1 MAIRVSENMKFNTMV
16 DNLFRVQDSHNVLME
31 KMATQKKIN
40 RPSDDPIG
48 MSRVLSLRKSKAS
61 VEQYRGNI
69 NDCNS
74 WIEITESK
82 LSSADE
88 LLIKAKEI
96 AIAQSTA
103 TASAETRSISAVAVQ
118 QIIDEMLSLANSKYG
133 DRYLFSGTRMDE
145 KPFSYSSTDNSRIGN
160 LVAAESNTF
169 DGDVT
174 AGGVYSGID
183 YTVRIVNEGAL
194 GTATYEVSD
203 DGGTTWSSPPP
214 PNDIIPDTGT
224 ITQLLGG
231 LSLTFHDNGTNQLTA
246 DDTFSLHTVETAKD
260 NGFGGSVTAS
270 GTYSGSENKTYAVKI
285 VSWNDATRV
294 AEYQVSEDGGA
305 TWIDEDPLPSFILPS
320 DGSTVNISLGSDGVQ
335 LDFTD
340 DGSDALAENDI
351 FYVNASLPGY
361 YNGNDEKFSVEIG
374 KDTSFDYSIPGES
387 VFTDDVDI
395 FEVLNDLKSSL
406 EANEPDDIAAQLDN
420 LGKASGQV
428 NENIARCGTRMNR
441 LEMAESNMAD
451 LDFNLNKL
459 ISNTEDVDI
468 TEIATE
474 LAMKEIVLKAS
485 YAMASKLGNL
495 TILDFLR

>member
-16 DNLFRVQDSHNVLME
+16 NNLFRVQDSHNVLME

-40 RPSDDPIG
+40 KPSDDPIG

-103 TASAETRSISAVAVQ
+103 TASAETRSMSAVAVQ

-145 KPFSYSSTDNSRIGN
+145 KPFSSSSTDSHRIGN
-160 LVAAESNTF
+160 FVAAESNKF

-174 AGGVYSGID
+174 AGGNYSGTD
-183 YTVRIVNEGAL
+183 YIVRIVTGGAL

-203 DGGTTWSSPPP
+203 DGGSNWSSPLPP
-214 PNDIIPDTGT
+214 ADTVPETGT
-224 ITQLLGG
+224 ISQLLGG
-231 LSLTFHDNGTNQLTA
+231 LNLTFHDNGINPLA
-246 DDTFSLHTVETAKD
+246 VGDTFSLRTVEAAED
-260 NGFGGSVTAS
+260 NGFAGSVTAS
-270 GTYSGSENKTYAVKI
+270 GAYSGSENKTYAVKI
-285 VSWNDATRV
+285 VNTAAVGAAT
-294 AEYQVSEDGGA
+294 YQISSDGGK
-305 TWIDEDPLPSFILPS
+305 TWGDSEANWAVGTTIALSDEIDL
-320 DGSTVNISLGSDGVQ
+320 T
-335 LDFTD
+335 FTA
-340 DGSDALAENDI
+340 GALAKNDI

-361 YNGNDEKFSVEIG
+361 YNGNGEEFSVEIG

-387 VFTDDVDI
+387 IFTDDVDI
-395 FEVLNDLKSSL
+395 FEVLNDLKDSL

-420 LGKASGQV
+420 LGEASGQM

>member
-16 DNLFRVQDSHNVLME
+16 NNLFRVQDSHNVLME

-61 VEQYRGNI
+61 VEQYRRNI
-69 NDCNS
+69 NSGNS

-88 LLIKAKEI
+88 LLIRAKEI

-145 KPFSYSSTDNSRIGN
+145 EPFSSSESAATIGPA
-160 LVAAESNTF
+160 VAADGNVF
-169 DGDVT
+169 DGTV
-174 AGGVYSGID
+174 ASVGGP
-183 YTVRIVNEGAL
+183 YT
-194 GTATYEVSD
+194 
-203 DGGTTWSSPPP
+203 
-214 PNDIIPDTGT
+214 
-224 ITQLLGG
+224 
-231 LSLTFHDNGTNQLTA
+231 
-246 DDTFSLHTVETAKD
+246 
-260 NGFGGSVTAS
+260 
-270 GTYSGSENKTYAVKI
+270 GSENKTYAVKI
-285 VSWNDATRV
+285 VDSGLFADAT
-294 AEYQVSEDGGA
+294 YQISSDGGK
-305 TWIDEDPLPSFILPS
+305 TWGNLETDLDTGTITLG
-320 DGSTVNISLGSDGVQ
+320 DGINLT
-335 LDFTD
+335 FT
-340 DGSDALAENDI
+340 AETTDLTANDI
-351 FYVNASLPGY
+351 FYVNAYPPGY
-361 YNGNDEKFSVEIG
+361 YNGNGEEFSIEIG
-374 KDTSFDYSIPGES
+374 KGTSFDYSISGES
-387 VFTDDVDI
+387 VFTDNGGGNVDI
-395 FEVLNDLKSSL
+395 FKVLNDLKDSL
-406 EANEPDDIAAQLDN
+406 EANDPDGIAAQLDN

-441 LEMAESNMAD
+441 LEMAENNMAD
-451 LDFNLNKL
+451 LDFNLTKL

-485 YAMASKLGNL
+485 YAMASKIGNL
-495 TILDFLR
+495 TILDFLK

>member
-16 DNLFRVQDSHNVLME
+16 NNLFRVQDSHNVLME

-61 VEQYRGNI
+61 VEQYSRNI
-69 NDCNS
+69 DSGNS

-133 DRYLFSGTRMDE
+133 DRYLFSGTRMDDA
-145 KPFSYSSTDNSRIGN
+145 PFSSSESAATIGPATAASDNTNTGVISSGAYTG
-160 LVAAESNTF
+160 LVNK
-169 DGDVT
+169 
-174 AGGVYSGID
+174 
-183 YTVRIVNEGAL
+183 
-194 GTATYEVSD
+194 TYV
-203 DGGTTWSSPPP
+203 
-214 PNDIIPDTGT
+214 
-224 ITQLLGG
+224 
-231 LSLTFHDNGTNQLTA
+231 
-246 DDTFSLHTVETAKD
+246 VEI
-260 NGFGGSVTAS
+260 TAS
-270 GTYSGSENKTYAVKI
+270 GAFNGTARYQTSSDGGKTYS
-285 VSWNDATRV
+285 ATSPV
-294 AEYQVSEDGGA
+294 PATGA
-305 TWIDEDPLPSFILPS
+305 IIM
-320 DGSTVNISLGSDGVQ
+320 GDGVTMTLTDADAY
-335 LDFTD
+335 LD
-340 DGSDALAENDI
+340 DI
-351 FYVNASLPGY
+351 FYVNASTPGY
-361 YNGNDEKFSVEIG
+361 YNGNCEEFSIEIG
-374 KDTSFDYSIPGES
+374 KGTSFDYSISGES
-387 VFTDDVDI
+387 VFTDNGGGNVDI
-395 FEVLNDLKSSL
+395 FKVLNDLKDSL
-406 EANEPDDIAAQLDN
+406 EANDPDGIAAQLDN
-420 LGKASGQV
+420 LGKASGQM

-451 LDFNLNKL
+451 LDFNLTKL

-495 TILDFLR
+495 TILDFLK

>member
-16 DNLFRVQDSHNVLME
+16 NNLFRVQDSHNVLME

-61 VEQYRGNI
+61 VEQYRRNI
-69 NDCNS
+69 NSGNS

-133 DRYLFSGTRMDE
+133 DRYLFSGTRMDDA
-145 KPFSYSSTDNSRIGN
+145 PFSSSYTDSSRIGN
-160 LVAAESNTF
+160 FVAPEGNAF

-174 AGGVYSGID
+174 AGGTYSGD
-183 YTVRIVNEGAL
+183 PYVVRIVTGGAL
-194 GTATYEVSD
+194 GEATYEVSD
-203 DGGTTWSSPPP
+203 DGGSTWGLPATVPAS
-214 PNDIIPDTGT
+214 GT
-224 ITQLLGG
+224 ISLPGG
-231 LSLTFHDNGTNQLTA
+231 LDFTFHDNGTDPLA
-246 DDTFSLHTVETAKD
+246 AGDTFSLRTVEAADGNTFD
-260 NGFGGSVTAS
+260 GGVTAS

-285 VSWNDATRV
+285 VDSGAFGVATYRV
-294 AEYQVSEDGGA
+294 SSDGGKNWSPPS
-305 TWIDEDPLPSFILPS
+305 TSLPNTIPVGGIIPNLGGDGIDL
-320 DGSTVNISLGSDGVQ
+320 T
-335 LDFTD
+335 FTAGTTD
-340 DGSDALAENDI
+340 LTANDI
-351 FYVNASLPGY
+351 FYVTAYPPGY
-361 YNGNDEKFSVEIG
+361 YNGNGEEFSVEIG
-374 KDTSFDYSIPGES
+374 KGTSFDYSISGES
-387 VFTDDVDI
+387 VFTDNGGGNVDI
-395 FEVLNDLKSSL
+395 FKVLNDLKDSL
-406 EANEPDDIAAQLDN
+406 EANDPDGIAAQLDN

-441 LEMAESNMAD
+441 LEMAENNMAD
-451 LDFNLNKL
+451 LDFNLTKL

-485 YAMASKLGNL
+485 YAMASKIGNL
-495 TILDFLR
+495 TILNFLK

>member
-16 DNLFRVQDSHNVLME
+16 NNLFRVQDSYNEVME

-61 VEQYRGNI
+61 VEQYRRNI
-69 NDCNS
+69 NSGNS

-82 LSSADE
+82 LSSVDE

-145 KPFSYSSTDNSRIGN
+145 EPFSSEAFVATIEDPVPASGNS
-160 LVAAESNTF
+160 F
-169 DGDVT
+169 KDG
-174 AGGVYSGID
+174 
-183 YTVRIVNEGAL
+183 
-194 GTATYEVSD
+194 
-203 DGGTTWSSPPP
+203 
-214 PNDIIPDTGT
+214 
-224 ITQLLGG
+224 IT
-231 LSLTFHDNGTNQLTA
+231 S
-246 DDTFSLHTVETAKD
+246 
-260 NGFGGSVTAS
+260 S
-270 GTYSGSENKTYAVKI
+270 GTYTGSVNKTYVVKI
-285 VSWNDATRV
+285 VSWDGGTRIS
-294 AEYQVSEDGGA
+294 EYQVSEDGGA
-305 TWIDEDPLPSFILPS
+305 NWIDEDPLPSFTLPS
-320 DGSTVNISLGSDGVQ
+320 DGSIVNISLGSDGVQ

-340 DGSDALAENDI
+340 DGSGALAVNDI
-351 FYVNASLPGY
+351 FYVHASPPGY
-361 YNGNDEKFSVEIG
+361 YNGNGEELSVEIG
-374 KDTSFDYSIPGES
+374 KDTSFDYSISGES
-387 VFTDDVDI
+387 VFTDNVGGNVDI
-395 FEVLNDLKSSL
+395 FKVLNDLKDSL
-406 EANEPDDIAAQLDN
+406 EADDPDGISAQLDN
-420 LGKASGQV
+420 IKDASGQV

-451 LDFNLNKL
+451 LDFNLTKL

-474 LAMKEIVLKAS
+474 LAMKEIALKAS
-485 YAMASKLGNL
+485 YAMASKIGNL
-495 TILDFLR
+495 TILNFLK

>member
-16 DNLFRVQDSHNVLME
+16 NNLFRVQDSHNVLME

-82 LSSADE
+82 LSGADE
-88 LLIKAKEI
+88 LLIKAKGI

-145 KPFSYSSTDNSRIGN
+145 KPFSSSSTDNSRIGN
-160 LVAAESNTF
+160 LVAAGGNAF

-174 AGGVYSGID
+174 ASGTYSGID
-183 YTVRIVNEGAL
+183 YTVRIVTGGAL
-194 GTATYEVSD
+194 GEATYEVSD
-203 DGGTTWSSPPP
+203 DGGTTWGLTATVPEEG
-214 PNDIIPDTGT
+214 IIFLPGP
-224 ITQLLGG
+224 GG
-231 LSLTFHDNGTNQLTA
+231 LSLTFHDNGTKSLA
-246 DDTFSLHTVETAKD
+246 LDDTFSLHTVEAADGNTFYE
-260 NGFGGSVTAS
+260 GVTAS
-270 GTYSGSENKTYAVKI
+270 GAYSGSENKTYAVKI
-285 VSWNDATRV
+285 ISWNDATRV

-305 TWIDEDPLPSFILPS
+305 TWIDEDPLPSFTLPS

-351 FYVNASLPGY
+351 FYVNASIPGY
-361 YNGNDEKFSVEIG
+361 YNGNGEEFSVAIG
-374 KDTSFDYSIPGES
+374 KDTSFDYSISGES
-387 VFTDDVDI
+387 IFTDDIDI
-395 FEVLNDLKSSL
+395 FEVLDKLKSSL

-495 TILDFLR
+495 TILDFFR